1 MRSNDVWLSIDLI
14 ISDLFGRLSIYPFV
28 CLPACPIDLISSINL
43 IYRIYL
49 SNLSTY
55 LSSIS
60 ESIQSMY
67 SIDFTSRC
75 DKCMRMHLHAFSSVC
90 ICSEFIW
97 ILLWGWP
104 LAGSHSRRVVQSCS
118 AAHCPPHLARRRG
131 VDLDLEAQD
140 FTPSPEVGIC
150 TAVSCFRADVQMCF
164 RLCKFCVSF
173 AGDVLMMCMCSWACR
188 GEERLR
194 RQLWTLQMECPSLP
208 VIVPFGQ
215 SLFLLACASRIH
227 GPGIGVWSAGL
238 NKLKTGKRL
247 RDWRQLRAALAGTA
261 RKDQGWRD
269 AAWKKQQRLINI
281 FRFVKFVP
289 SFVCFCQ
296 FWLAFSFAPFTPRC
310 SWGSVT
316 CAVHTFWHCRR
327 MRPQI
332 LKTYENTCAS
342 AWVNNMS
349 ALCIKSLCEQVLSR
363 RQRACVQQPEL
374 SCSTNSRVQLP
385 RSPWS
390 CHTAWV
396 IAASTESYL
405 LRGGPTPSSSWP
417 PCLAGRQP
425 TSSWRAGVSTL
436 PASTWHYFIWQ

>member
-1 MRSNDVWLSIDLI
+1 MH
-14 ISDLFGRLSIYPFV
+14 F
-28 CLPACPIDLISSINL
+28 
-43 IYRIYL
+43 
-49 SNLSTY
+49 
-55 LSSIS
+55 
-60 ESIQSMY
+60 
-67 SIDFTSRC
+67 
-75 DKCMRMHLHAFSSVC
+75 HLHVFVLNSF
-90 ICSEFIW
+90 EFFCKVG
-97 ILLWGWP
+97 LLQAPIPGG
-104 LAGSHSRRVVQSCS
+104 LFRVVQLPIAHLTWHAEEVWIWIWRLRTSPPPQRLES
-118 AAHCPPHLARRRG
+118 AQLCLASG
-131 VDLDLEAQD
+131 
-140 FTPSPEVGIC
+140 
-150 TAVSCFRADVQMCF
+150 QMC
-164 RLCKFCVSF
+164 RCVSGCANF
-173 AGDVLMMCMCSWACR
+173 ASVLLVMCSWCACAA
-188 GEERLR
+188 GHAVAR
-194 RQLWTLQMECPSLP
+194 RDFDVSCGLCRWSAPVCQSL
-208 VIVPFGQ
+208 FLLTGQ

-332 LKTYENTCAS
+332 LKTYENTCTS

-363 RQRACVQQPEL
+363 RQRACVQQPKL

-385 RSPWS
+385 RSPRS